1 MKGIHKLGL
10 ADKMVLMANLW
21 APADQLLEI
30 VGPGAAE
37 GYMSRNPFSYPR
49 QNLTHRA

>member
-10 ADKMVLMANLW
+10 SGKMVHMANLW

-30 VGPGAAE
+30 VGPGSAE
-37 GYMSRNPFSYPR
+37 DIYVPPTGIRPSRRSE
-49 QNLTHRA
+49 